1 MVMPRTAQIDTQ
13 GAVDSAGKGLL
24 GRRTLHCACPGCRS
38 EGTHRKLESVGSS
51 DRLECGSC
59 ELQFWWPFSRASAEW
74 YGMHGTTT
82 ADWCDSL
89 VRPGHQRFLTH
100 PPLRSGRLLDIG
112 CGHGLFLSLAR
123 DKVGI
128 DGWGLD
134 WDIRAVEFGRRYR
147 RLEHLYAQS
156 IEEFQG
162 AEGGGGFDAVTIFEV
177 LEHQDDPAAFLNRAA
192 AVLKPGGVL
201 AGSVPNRTRLV
212 IGAREEWD
220 YPPQHL
226 LWFHRHSLMS
236 LLQLSGFEHIKIYS
250 LLDMQALTNQILAR
264 FSFGLASRVVQM
276 PEPPASNVTE
286 LSVGEWEQLK
296 TRSTPFGYRM
306 TTIAKKVMLAP
317 VLLPTLLWGKAI
329 PPARHTL
336 YFEAHRT
343 KGSV

>member
-1 MVMPRTAQIDTQ
+1 MEMSRAAQIEIQDAT
-13 GAVDSAGKGLL
+13 DSTGMDLIGLRIPH
-24 GRRTLHCACPGCRS
+24 GACPGCRS
-38 EGTHRKLESVGSS
+38 EGTHRNLESRGPS

-59 ELQFWWPFSRASAEW
+59 GLQFWWPLARASAEW

-89 VRPGHQRFLTH
+89 VRPGHQRFLTR

-123 DKVGI
+123 DKGGI
-128 DGWGLD
+128 DAWGLD
-134 WDIRAVEFGRRYR
+134 WDIRAVEFGRQYR

-156 IEEFQG
+156 IEGFQA
-162 AEGGGGFDAVTIFEV
+162 AERVGLFDAVTIFEV

-236 LLQLSGFEHIKIYS
+236 LLQLSGFERIRIYS

-286 LSVGEWEQLK
+286 LSEGEWEQLK

-306 TTIAKKVMLAP
+306 TTIVKKVMLMP
-317 VLLPTLLWGKAI
+317 VLLPALLWGKAI
-329 PPARHTL
+329 PSARHTL
-336 YFEAHRT
+336 YFEAYRA